1 MEDLSKTLTTLV
13 FILTNGHAAVNF
25 NQYDE
30 YAYPPN
36 FPFRLDGAPPKDK
49 VSTKRFRSSRPEVF
63 CKKGVLRNFTKFIRK
78 HSDAGVFP

>member
-1 MEDLSKTLTTLV
+1 MQGVWGDGSFLNMEDLSKTLTTLV

-36 FPFRLDGAPPKDK
+36 FPFRLDGTPPNDK
-49 VSTKRFRSSRPEVF
+49 VST
-63 CKKGVLRNFTKFIRK
+63 LRLKVT
-78 HSDAGVFP
+78 